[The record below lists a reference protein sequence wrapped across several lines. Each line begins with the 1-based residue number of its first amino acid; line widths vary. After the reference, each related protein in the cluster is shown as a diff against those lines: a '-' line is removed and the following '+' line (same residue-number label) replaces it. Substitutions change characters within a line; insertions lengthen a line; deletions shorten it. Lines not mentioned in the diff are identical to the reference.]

1 MLARFGCPD
10 AGQALTALFVRRNRK
25 RRVNVFAMQR
35 RLVLTNEGAGHPM
48 RRRLPPPPPL
58 KPVKDQD
65 QDWKLFLLSFTAFFI
80 CFYTFIF

>member
-1 MLARFGCPD
+1 
-10 AGQALTALFVRRNRK
+10 
-25 RRVNVFAMQR
+25 
-35 RLVLTNEGAGHPM
+35 M
-48 RRRLPPPPPL
+48 RRRLPPPPPPL